1 MASPSSTHRP
11 AFQDEPIP
19 SYPDLPGK
27 IAIVT
32 GIGQYGDPSVEDN
45 WGNGAAAAFG
55 LARSGV
61 KVFGCDLDLDAAE
74 RTKRRIQKYVPDA
87 VVDVMVADATKSASA
102 AGFVDA
108 VVKKHG
114 RIDILVNNVGG
125 ALRGG
130 PAEMPEEV
138 WDEQFDVN
146 LKSVYIMCHHVLPV
160 MEAQRAGSVINI
172 GSIAGLRYIGKPQ
185 AAYAAA
191 KAGVH
196 MFTKHTAVIYA
207 DKGVRINVVVP
218 GLIFTPMLA
227 RTANYYG
234 GNYDEFIK
242 TRHGQVP
249 TGEMGTSTDV
259 ANAILFLASTVASR
273 HMTGQEL
280 IIDGGMTSSTG
291 SVTSGMAEK

>member
-1 MASPSSTHRP
+1 MASTHRP

-27 IAIVT
+27 VAIVT

-74 RTKRRIQKYVPDA
+74 RTKRRILKHVPDA
-87 VVDVMVADATKSASA
+87 VVDVTVADATKASSVEA
-102 AGFVDA
+102 FVGT
-108 VVKKHG
+108 VMQRHG
-114 RIDILVNNVGG
+114 RIDVLVNNVGG
-125 ALRGG
+125 AHRGG
-130 PAEMPEEV
+130 PADMPEEV
-138 WDEQFDVN
+138 WDQEFNVN
-146 LKSVYIMCHHVLPV
+146 LKSVYMMCHFVLPV
-160 MEAQRAGSVINI
+160 MESQRSGSVINI

-185 AAYAAA
+185 VAYAAA

-196 MFTKHTAVIYA
+196 MFTKHTGVLYA
-207 DKGVRINVVVP
+207 DKGVRVNVVVP
-218 GLIFTPMLA
+218 GLIFTPLVA
-227 RTANYYG
+227 RIADYYG
-234 GNYDEFIK
+234 GDYEAFVK
-242 TRHGQVP
+242 ARHAQVP

-259 ANAILFLASTVASR
+259 ANAILFLASNVASR

-280 IIDGGMTSSTG
+280 VIDGAMTSSTG